1 MTFSIQLDCAFIDYI
16 VKNDPI
22 WVLYSMVQ
30 AGPERGHV
38 AEEENEWAS
47 PGVIWLLTEFDEDGQ
62 RNIWLSVQTHRPQ
75 A

>member
-16 VKNDPI
+16 VKNDPV

-30 AGPERGHV
+30 AGPERGHM
-38 AEEENEWAS
+38 AEEKNEWAS
-47 PGVIWLLTEFDEDGQ
+47 PGVIWLLTEFGEDGQ